1 LLLVYSRVGKN
12 RDTRRES
19 PAAAGAGRGASY
31 GTASLVTQL
40 SRHGAPMTYTGL
52 LGIVAVLFLF
62 IQNREEL
69 TRVQMNRFPFLLDKP
84 LRIR

>member
-1 LLLVYSRVGKN
+1 
-12 RDTRRES
+12 
-19 PAAAGAGRGASY
+19 
-31 GTASLVTQL
+31 
-40 SRHGAPMTYTGL
+40 MTYTGL

-69 TRVQMNRFPFLLDKP
+69 TREVMNRFPFLLGKP